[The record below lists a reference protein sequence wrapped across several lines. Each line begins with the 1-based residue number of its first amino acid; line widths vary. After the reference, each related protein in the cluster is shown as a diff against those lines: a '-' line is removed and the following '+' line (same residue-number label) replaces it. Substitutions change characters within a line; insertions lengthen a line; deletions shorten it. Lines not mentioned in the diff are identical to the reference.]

1 MSEDTEIR
9 RTLNEQAAR
18 QLANATKTRAQWSGI
33 TPRWLV
39 SFLPWTPVE
48 AGIYRLNRVKESGAE
63 TSSDV
68 KCSPQND
75 ADLPESFVPYEEN
88 PREYSLNAVT
98 TVLDV
103 QTRVSD
109 LYSHPIDQIQ
119 EQLRLLIEKVKEKQ
133 EYELI
138 NNAEYGLLTNTAK
151 SQRIKTRKGAPT
163 PDDLD
168 ELIAKVWKEPS
179 FFLAHPKAIAA
190 FGRECTKR
198 GVPPPTVNLFGTPFL
213 TWRGLPLVPSDK
225 LTISSEGKKGS
236 GKTNILLVRTGEK
249 RQGVVGL
256 FQPGVPGEI
265 SPSLSVR
272 FMGINR
278 KAIASYLISL
288 YCSAAVLTE
297 DALAVLEDVEVDH
310 YFDYDKKFA

>member
-1 MSEDTEIR
+1 MSVDNEIR
-9 RTLNEQAAR
+9 RTLSEPAAR
-18 QLANATKTRAQWSGI
+18 QLANATKTHAQWGGI

-48 AGIYRLNRVKESGAE
+48 AGIYRLNRVKEEAAGESA
-63 TSSDV
+63 DV
-68 KCSPQND
+68 GCSPQNNE
-75 ADLPESFVPYEEN
+75 DLPETFVDYDAN

-133 EYELI
+133 EYELV
-138 NNAEYGLLTNTAK
+138 NNAEYGLLTNIAP
-151 SQRIKTRKGAPT
+151 SQKISTRKGRPT

-168 ELIAKVWKEPS
+168 ELITKVWKEPA

-190 FGRECTKR
+190 FGRECTRR
-198 GVPPPTVNLFGTPFL
+198 GVPPPTASLFGSQFL

-225 LTISSEGKKGS
+225 LSINED
-236 GKTNILLVRTGEK
+236 GKTNILLLRTGEK
-249 RQGVVGL
+249 KQGVTGL
-256 FQPGVPGEI
+256 FQPGVPGEVA
-265 SPSLSVR
+265 PSLSVR

-288 YCSAAVLTE
+288 YCSAAVPTE
-297 DALAVLEDVEVDH
+297 DAIAVLENVEVDS
-310 YFDYDKKFA
+310 YYDYA